1 MLTSIYSTAV
11 TTTSII
17 TEIETSTE
25 TDYTTITTSSSTVA
39 AVQRRKRDDLATP
52 FALAGYANSAL
63 SSGCSRAIAPPET
76 STVTRHLNL
85 TATSTINV
93 MSTTTATLVVTS
105 TSTTLVSPS
114 PVNLL
119 VNGDFNTADLTGWTI
134 NSVGAGNQAYVST
147 SGSST
152 GSPHMIWSFST
163 VSPAILYQNVSG
175 ITSNSTWY
183 KMTMDYMME
192 SVGPFSSGSTCYLVG
207 KTGSDLF
214 FQQYA
219 PNTNYFSN
227 QDASNQCSTTL
238 IDQPVPGA
246 GQWSTVTAYLQFH
259 DATEHDIMSFE
270 EVDSGYI
277 DSMIYFITDCGQ
289 NIQNTIHMDNL
300 VLQVATECS

>member
-1 MLTSIYSTAV
+1 
-11 TTTSII
+11 
-17 TEIETSTE
+17 
-25 TDYTTITTSSSTVA
+25 
-39 AVQRRKRDDLATP
+39 
-52 FALAGYANSAL
+52 
-63 SSGCSRAIAPPET
+63 
-76 STVTRHLNL
+76 
-85 TATSTINV
+85 

-134 NSVGAGNQAYVST
+134 NSVGAGNQAYVGT

-163 VSPAILYQNVSG
+163 VSPAIIYQNVSG

-207 KTGSDLF
+207 KTGSDLY